1 MIDIKFVEQDVNI
14 ADYTLIDNSSY
25 PILFLGFIIKNE
37 YDNLRICINSKYSP
51 INLIH
56 RIKTPENVRGFC
68 LKGIC
73 LKPNN
78 TIKQLF
84 AALQSQETLLMNV
97 AVYENLLNQYELTCK
112 ETYSLFLKG
121 LYPID
126 FNNLKSVCD
135 NEFNVDKKIFQHM
148 LNLDEKS
155 FDFQKFSSL
164 KLFALTV

>member
-14 ADYTLIDNSSY
+14 ANYTLLDDSSY

-37 YDNLRICINSKYSP
+37 YDNLRIRINEKYSP

-56 RIKTPENVRGFC
+56 RIKTSENGRGIC

-97 AVYENLLNQYELTCK
+97 AVYENLLNQYELACK
-112 ETYSLFLKG
+112 ETYSLFSKG
-121 LYPID
+121 VYPID